1 MKIGAGSGIV
11 SGVWGASKSG
21 LDWCCEPAPK
31 FDWGVARYHRLLRPA
46 GQHATETRHIATP
59 TPPHAG
65 NVRWSEE
72 GTMERMHR
80 CCCGLDVHKQTVVA
94 CLLRTDTAG
103 RRSRELRT
111 FGTMTDDLLTLADW
125 LRAADCTQVAMEST
139 GVYWKPVYNLLEGQC
154 TVLVVNAQHIKAV
167 PGRKTDLKD
176 AEWIADLLQHGLL
189 RGSFIPDRP
198 QRALR
203 DLTRTRTTLS
213 DERIAVIN
221 RVQKV
226 LEDANIKLAG
236 VASNVVGVSGR
247 AMLAALLTGT
257 TDPATLA
264 ELAVGKLRKKRDVLT
279 RALSGRFGDHH
290 RLLLTTHL
298 AHIDFLDEEIDQ
310 LSAAIAERLRPFE
323 EELNR
328 LDTIPGVDRRTAEVL
343 LAEIGAD
350 MERFPTAGH
359 LASWAGMCPG
369 NHESAGKR
377 KGGKT
382 RKGSKWLRRALVQAA
397 HGAARTKQEGRT
409 RLAQRYRQL
418 VVRRGK
424 QRAAVAIGHQIL
436 VTAYYLLQ
444 RQEDYNEVTPAAL
457 DERRRT
463 QARLRAVQQLRQL
476 GFEVTLAPAEAA
488 A

>member
-1 MKIGAGSGIV
+1 
-11 SGVWGASKSG
+11 
-21 LDWCCEPAPK
+21 
-31 FDWGVARYHRLLRPA
+31 
-46 GQHATETRHIATP
+46 
-59 TPPHAG
+59 
-65 NVRWSEE
+65 
-72 GTMERMHR
+72 MERMHR